1 MTQVGLIAEML
12 GGVDVLRV
20 EVRGDQDLEEV
31 IRTGIPAES
40 VRTLASATATT
51 LTALQD
57 LAGIDRGT
65 FARRARSKSRLK
77 IDESDRIARFA
88 RIASRAIE
96 VMGRGPGLAWLRAR
110 NMALGDR
117 IPIELVRTD
126 IGAKQVEQVLGRI
139 EYGVFS

>member
-1 MTQVGLIAEML
+1 MIAELL
-12 GGVDVLRV
+12 GGTELLHA
-20 EVRGDQDLEEV
+20 EVRGDNDLEELV
-31 IRTGIPAES
+31 RSGIPAES
-40 VRTLASATATT
+40 VRTLATATLTT

-65 FARRARSKSRLK
+65 FARRARTKSRLK

-88 RIASRAIE
+88 RIANRAIE
-96 VMGRGPGLAWLRAR
+96 VMGREQGLAWLRAR
-110 NMALGDR
+110 NPALGDR